1 MLFLRLTF
9 ISYIFRIYYTQLG
22 FVTLFFNAQYPHTIS
37 IFSWNIYLF
46 KKKEKSNLKKKIVF
60 LFRFLRATNR
70 RDKIYASIR
79 IASPRPTIVRND
91 NVSQIN
97 FPAIIPRSAGIG
109 DLARFNRASIPSL
122 PKLSSPFIA
131 PPPRNQIS
139 PSSFIRS
146 FHSWIS

>member
-9 ISYIFRIYYTQLG
+9 ISYIFRIYYTQPG

-46 KKKEKSNLKKKIVF
+46 KKKEKSNVKKKLSSYSVF
-60 LFRFLRATNR
+60 YANR